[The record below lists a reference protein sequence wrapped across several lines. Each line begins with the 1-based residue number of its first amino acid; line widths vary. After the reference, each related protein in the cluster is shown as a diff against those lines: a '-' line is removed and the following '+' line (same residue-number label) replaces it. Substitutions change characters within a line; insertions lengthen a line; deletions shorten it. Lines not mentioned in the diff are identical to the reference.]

1 MKSVELSIA
10 ICTHNPDRRTLTRLL
25 SAVRKLSGVSELK
38 EVVLVDNN
46 SQPRLDQWHE
56 VSEFLS
62 QLSGAKY
69 CYETEPGL
77 SAARCR
83 AIRETSASVVVFFDD
98 DNEPDANYLSVL
110 SEQFQKYPNVAA
122 WGPGTIEVEF
132 IDETAK
138 EIRNRPDIFQA
149 RSERDGFACIPGYY
163 GDVTPMGTGFA
174 VRRDVLSHY
183 ERLITAGVLNLTGRN
198 GKSMSSGED
207 AQIVWEA
214 TKLGYATGVIP
225 NLRCRHLINAAKAN
239 RRYVARLS
247 FGLAASHLPALAQC
261 YPEIA
266 KSMAFVPTR
275 IHVWKQL
282 MRLQLKSWLKRTS
295 SLDKVISQATL
306 LGAAYGSA
314 IVKNDERSG
323 YFRLLAK
330 RFGFVD

>member
-1 MKSVELSIA
+1 
-10 ICTHNPDRRTLTRLL
+10 
-25 SAVRKLSGVSELK
+25 
-38 EVVLVDNN
+38 
-46 SQPRLDQWHE
+46 
-56 VSEFLS
+56 
-62 QLSGAKY
+62 
-69 CYETEPGL
+69 
-77 SAARCR
+77 
-83 AIRETSASVVVFFDD
+83 
-98 DNEPDANYLSVL
+98 
-110 SEQFQKYPNVAA
+110 
-122 WGPGTIEVEF
+122 
-132 IDETAK
+132 
-138 EIRNRPDIFQA
+138 
-149 RSERDGFACIPGYY
+149 
-163 GDVTPMGTGFA
+163 MGTGFA